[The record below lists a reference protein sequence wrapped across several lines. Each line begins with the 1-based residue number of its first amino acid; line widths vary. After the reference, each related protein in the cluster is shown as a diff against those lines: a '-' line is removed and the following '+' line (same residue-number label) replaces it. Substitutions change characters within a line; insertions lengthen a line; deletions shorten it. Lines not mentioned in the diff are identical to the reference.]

1 MVRIS
6 NNILS
11 AEFNEFGAELKSL
24 KKGKEEYIYGG
35 DSKFWNESSP
45 VLFPICS
52 ALKDDTY
59 YIDGKKYKMDKHGFA
74 KNMLFS
80 VEEKSKNQVT
90 FLLLDNADTLK
101 IYPYKFEFRI
111 RYTLRE
117 NKLDV
122 EYIIKNTNDNEMF
135 FSVGAHEGYSCPEG
149 IEDYDILLPSK
160 QTLKS
165 NILSGPDTL
174 GYEQM
179 EILNDSNVLPLKN
192 EYFTD
197 DALIFLNIP
206 FDNLI
211 LKNRNTE
218 KAIKITFKD
227 FPYLL
232 IWTKPLAP
240 YICVEPWCGITDR
253 LGTNQDF
260 KTKEGIEKLS
270 SNSTFKRIHTI
281 EIL

>member
-35 DSKFWNESSP
+35 DSKFWNGSSP

-80 VEEKSKNQVT
+80 VEEKSENQVT
-90 FLLLDNADTLK
+90 FLLVDNADTLK

-179 EILNDSNVLPLKN
+179 EILNDNNIFPLKN
-192 EYFTD
+192 EYFKD

-211 LKNRNTE
+211 LENRNTK

-232 IWTKPLAP
+232 IWTKPFAP

-253 LGTNQDF
+253 LGTNQD
-260 KTKEGIEKLS
+260 
-270 SNSTFKRIHTI
+270 
-281 EIL
+281 